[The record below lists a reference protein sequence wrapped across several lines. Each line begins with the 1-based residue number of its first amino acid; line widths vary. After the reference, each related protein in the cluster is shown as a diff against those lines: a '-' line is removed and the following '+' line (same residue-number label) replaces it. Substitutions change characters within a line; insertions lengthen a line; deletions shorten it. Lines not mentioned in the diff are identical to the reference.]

1 MLTWESL
8 KSRRRWIKRQQKE
21 SAISMKQSETGSV
34 YRCAWILYIYGPC
47 GIYGNVF
54 PHVVVIALIYRG
66 SVSTQARTL

>member
-21 SAISMKQSETGSV
+21 SAFSMKQSETGSV
-34 YRCAWILYIYGPC
+34 YRCAKILYIY

-54 PHVVVIALIYRG
+54 SHLVMIALIYRG